1 MKLPIKLLGV
11 CAFVLA
17 VSCTQT
23 PSTPTEN
30 LNGNLSGA
38 IIPTIEVPTSSGAE
52 LPLTSSGVLANQA
65 QIKKFGSYDEL
76 KEYLE
81 NNPSTN
87 TYGRGGGIMS
97 LESSSSVGKSVD
109 AVAPTAMPATDR
121 DFSANGGSDDYSKT
135 NVQVEGVDEGDIVKT
150 DGKYLYS
157 ISGQDLYITDAY
169 PADKASVLSK
179 VAFKSQPEGLYLDG
193 NTLVIYGRNNTI
205 STYPIYSTFRRYS
218 DYMFVKVFDVSDK
231 KNPKQIRNLDF
242 EGSLMTSR
250 MTGDR
255 LYLVTN
261 TYGIYQP
268 GEPVVPRVLEN
279 GTMLSNDVKSPDCL
293 CPNIYYFDMPYR
305 NYGMTSVASINL
317 KNPAEK
323 IQNTLFLMDGAQNV
337 FMSQDNLYLAYTK
350 YINEEDLT
358 AEVLKD
364 IVFPKLDIKTQT
376 KINKILDADD
386 VVLSRQEKLQKVRQ
400 IMEGYVYSLAESER
414 NTLETLLKQRV
425 QAKYADISKELEK
438 TVVQKLGISNGALS
452 YKGYGEVTG
461 QVLNQFSMDEQNGY
475 FRIATTKNQ
484 SWSNLA
490 PENMRESYNN
500 LYVLDPS
507 MKIAGQIEDIA
518 QGERIYSVRFMQNRA
533 YMVTFKQTDPLFV
546 IDLATPANP
555 KILGQL
561 KIPGY
566 SNYLHPYDDNTL
578 IGFGRQTQELEGGRV
593 LNKGLKLS
601 LFDVTNVAAPK
612 EAATYE
618 FGDAASTSQALY
630 DHHAFYFSKEKGLL
644 ALPVE
649 LNENPNIPL
658 PNAATTPRTGAAT
671 SPAIGIVPPM
681 PPEKSIW
688 RAPNFTGA
696 YVFGIAKDS
705 ITLKGKVS
713 HTDPNLT
720 QSDVNYNYG
729 TSYYTTTVKRML
741 NIGETLYSLSDK
753 YLKMHTIADLK
764 LVNTLELKKMKEGAN
779 NDFEIVN

>member
-1 MKLPIKLLGV
+1 MKLSIKLLSV

-17 VSCTQT
+17 VSCTQAPAI
-23 PSTPTEN
+23 PSEN
-30 LNGNLSGA
+30 INENSSG
-38 IIPTIEVPTSSGAE
+38 IVLPTIEVPTSSGAE
-52 LPLTSSGVLANQA
+52 LPLTSASIIANQA
-65 QIKKFGSYDEL
+65 QIKKFSSYDEL

-81 NNPSTN
+81 TN
-87 TYGRGGGIMS
+87 ASIVPRTGGGIMS
-97 LESSSSVGKSVD
+97 LESSNSVGKSVD
-109 AVAPTAMPATDR
+109 MVAPTAMPTPPGAPV
-121 DFSANGGSDDYSKT
+121 SANAGSDDFSKT

-169 PADKASVLSK
+169 PAEKASVLSK
-179 VAFKSQPEGLYLDG
+179 IAFKSQPEGLYLDG
-193 NTLVIYGRNNTI
+193 NTLVVYGRNNSI
-205 STYPIYSTFRRYS
+205 NTYPIYSTFRRYS
-218 DYMFVKVFDVSDK
+218 EYMFVKVFDVSDK
-231 KNPKQIRNLDF
+231 KNPKQLRNLDF
-242 EGSLMTSR
+242 EGNLMTSR
-250 MTGDR
+250 MVGDT

-261 TYGIYQP
+261 TYNIYQP
-268 GEPVVPRVLEN
+268 GEAVVPRILEN
-279 GTMLSNDVKSPDCL
+279 GTAISNDTKSPECL
-293 CPNIYYFDMPYR
+293 CPDIYYFDMPYR
-305 NYGMTSVASINL
+305 QYGMTSVASINL
-317 KNPAEK
+317 KNTSEK
-323 IQNTLFLMDGAQNV
+323 IKNTLFLMDGAQNV

-376 KINKILDADD
+376 KITKILEAED

-400 IMEGYVYSLAESER
+400 IMEGYVYSLAEGER
-414 NTLETLLKQRV
+414 NSLETLLKEKV

-438 TVVQKLGISNGALS
+438 TVVQKLSISNGTLS

-475 FRIATTKNQ
+475 FRVATTKNQ

-500 LYVLDPS
+500 LYVLDPT
-507 MKIAGQIEDIA
+507 MKIAGKIENIA
-518 QGERIYSVRFMQNRA
+518 QGESIYSVRFMQNRA

-546 IDLATPANP
+546 IDLATPADP

-566 SNYLHPYDDNTL
+566 SNYLHPYDETTL

-630 DHHAFYFSKEKGLL
+630 DHHAFYFSKEKSLL

-649 LNENPNIPL
+649 LNENPSIP
-658 PNAATTPRTGAAT
+658 TPIT
-671 SPAIGIVPPM
+671 SISPLVPPM
-681 PPEKSIW
+681 EKSIW

-696 YVFGIAKDS
+696 YVFGITKDS
-705 ITLKGKVS
+705 IALKGKVS

-720 QSDVNYNYG
+720 QNDVNYNYG
-729 TSYYTTTVKRML
+729 TSYYTTTVKRIL
-741 NIGETLYSLSDK
+741 NIGDTLYSLSDK
-753 YLKMHTIADLK
+753 YLKMHNISDLK
-764 LVNTLELKKMKEGAN
+764 LLNTLELKKTKEGVAE
-779 NDFEIVN
+779 DFEVVN

>member
-1 MKLPIKLLGV
+1 MKLPLKLLSV
-11 CAFVLA
+11 CAFALA
-17 VSCTQT
+17 VSCTQS
-23 PSTPTEN
+23 PLSEN
-30 LNGNLSGA
+30 TNENMSGVT
-38 IIPTIEVPTSSGAE
+38 IPTIEVPTSSGAE
-52 LPLTSSGVLANQA
+52 LPVTSSGILANQA
-65 QIKKFGSYDEL
+65 QIKKFGSYDAL

-81 NNPSTN
+81 DNASSGAVN
-87 TYGRGGGIMS
+87 YVGGIS
-97 LESSSSVGKSVD
+97 TLSRAESGAKSVD
-109 AVAPTAMPATDR
+109 AVAPTAMPLGIVPSTG
-121 DFSANGGSDDYSKT
+121 GGSDDYSKT

-150 DGKYLYS
+150 DGKYIYS

-169 PADKASVLSK
+169 PAEKASVLSK
-179 VAFKSQPEGLYLDG
+179 IAFKSQPEGLYLDG
-193 NTLVIYGRNNTI
+193 NTLVIYGTNNTI

-218 DYMFVKVFDVSDK
+218 NYMFVKVFDVSDK

-242 EGSLMTSR
+242 EGNLQTSR

-261 TYGIYQP
+261 TYNIYTA
-268 GEPVVPRVLEN
+268 GDPVLPRVLEN
-279 GTMLSNDVKSPDCL
+279 GAALSQDKSTPDCL
-293 CPNIYYFDMPYR
+293 CPDVYYFDMPYR
-305 NYGMTSVASINL
+305 QYGMTSVASINL
-317 KNPAEK
+317 KNPSEK
-323 IQNTLFLMDGAQNV
+323 IKNTLFLLDGAQNV

-350 YINEEDLT
+350 YIDEQDLT

-364 IVFPKLDIKTQT
+364 LLYPKLDQKTQVKIT
-376 KINKILDADD
+376 KIMNAEG
-386 VVLSRQEKLQKVRQ
+386 VVLSREEKLQKIRQ
-400 IMEGYVYSLAESER
+400 ILYGYVYGLPSEEQQ
-414 NTLETLLKQRV
+414 TLEATLKQKV
-425 QAKYADISKELEK
+425 QEKYADISKELEK
-438 TVVQKLGISNGALS
+438 TVVQKLSISNGDLV

-484 SWSNLA
+484 TWSNLA
-490 PENMRESYNN
+490 PENMQASYNN
-500 LYVLDPS
+500 LYVLDPA
-507 MKIAGQIEDIA
+507 MKIAGKIENIA

-546 IDLATPANP
+546 IDLTTPVSP

-566 SNYLHPYDDNTL
+566 SNYLHPYDDTTL
-578 IGFGRQTQELEGGRV
+578 IGFGRQTEELEGGRV
-593 LNKGLKLS
+593 LNKGLKIS
-601 LFDVTNVAAPK
+601 LFDVSNVATPK

-649 LNENPNIPL
+649 LNETPNIPL
-658 PNAATTPRTGAAT
+658 PNAASTGSST
-671 SPAIGIVPPM
+671 SAVGPAIGIV

-696 YVFGIAKDS
+696 YVFGITKDA

-720 QSDVNYNYG
+720 QNDVNYNYG
-729 TSYYTTTVKRML
+729 SSYYITTVKRIL
-741 NIGETLYSLSDK
+741 NIGDTLYSLSDK
-753 YLKMHTIADLK
+753 YLKMHNIADLK
-764 LVNTLELKKMKEGAN
+764 LLNTLELKKTKEGVAE
-779 NDFEIVN
+779 DFEVVN